1 MKKLILFV
9 VLTISATFVYGQKS
23 IDDLFERYAG
33 QEGFTTITINGNLL
47 KFLSCLGDNK
57 EEHSVPTGLSEI
69 RLLTQDNDSL
79 KVENFYTLVI
89 KDIDLKKYD
98 EFMRIKESD
107 EDLRMLVKSEG
118 NKFKEFLLIAGGKDN
133 AVIQIKGNMTFD
145 DAKKF
150 SSAAKKN
157 HGMNVVAN
165 IK

>member
-1 MKKLILFV
+1 MKRLILFV
-9 VLTISATFVYGQKS
+9 VLTITFTSVYAQKS
-23 IDDLFERYAG
+23 IDDLFEKYAG
-33 QEGFTTITINGNLL
+33 KEGFTTITINGNLL
-47 KFLSCLGDNK
+47 KFISCLGDNK
-57 EEHSVPTGLSEI
+57 DEQSVPGGLSEI

-79 KVENFYTLVI
+79 KVENFYNLVI

-98 EFMRIKESD
+98 EFMRIKETD
-107 EDLRMLVKSEG
+107 QDLRMLVKSED

-133 AVIQIKGNMTFD
+133 ALIQIKGIMTFD

-150 SSAAKKN
+150 SDDAKKN